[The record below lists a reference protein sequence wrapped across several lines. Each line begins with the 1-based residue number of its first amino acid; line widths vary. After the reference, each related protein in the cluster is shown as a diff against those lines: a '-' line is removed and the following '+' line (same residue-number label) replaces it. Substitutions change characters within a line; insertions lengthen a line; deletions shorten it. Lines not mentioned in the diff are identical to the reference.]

1 MLVLGLGFNLNFQ
14 DSVMELYLGTTYF
27 GFGFILNGFIV
38 LDIDNYVFS
47 STNDSYYSLMTA
59 SRNACYNVII
69 WHTRLGHIG
78 QERMNRL
85 ARENLLG
92 QFTKIDMPT
101 CEYCLA
107 NKTIRKPF
115 RK

>member
-1 MLVLGLGFNLNFQ
+1 M
-14 DSVMELYLGTTYF
+14 
-27 GFGFILNGFIV
+27 NGFIV
-38 LDIDNYVFS
+38 LDIDNYVLFN
-47 STNDSYYSLMTA
+47 TNDGYYSLMIT
-59 SRNACYNVII
+59 SRNACDNVIK
-69 WHTRLGHIG
+69 WHARLGHIG

-115 RK
+115 RKWTRTKTSLQLICFLHLWSYMC